1 MAQFQL
7 LGSVSTGSLRTEDLL
22 DKFETYLEDHN
33 IRITLPGDGISDGG
47 DIYTMDELLTIAIEA
62 LEECCPPFVYFGTRP
77 GDGADYGF
85 WPDWDA
91 LDAPRP
97 YWDAKRTIKL
107 DQGAKVLI
115 QFDIGCSNVTV
126 MDLDRNVIWSTV

>member
-47 DIYTMDELLTIAIEA
+47 DIYTMDELLTIAIM
-62 LEECCPPFVYFGTRP
+62 
-77 GDGADYGF
+77 
-85 WPDWDA
+85 DA
-91 LDAPRP
+91 LNQELPYGDVTFHPDERILDA
-97 YWDAKRTIKL
+97 YDVIVQVS
-107 DQGAKVLI
+107 DHG
-115 QFDIGCSNVTV
+115 NVTV
-126 MDLDRNVIWSTV
+126 MDMDRNVIWSTI